1 MCDIKV
7 LEILK
12 MAVLKKSSKVALIKE
27 IDELM
32 MEGWADDLD
41 IGTVLDSMPADL
53 RNAFLNLK
61 FDTPIQT
68 EDGYQI
74 TFRI

>member
-1 MCDIKV
+1 MP
-7 LEILK
+7 
-12 MAVLKKSSKVALIKE
+12 VLKKSSKLAQLKE
-27 IDELM
+27 VDELM
-32 MEGWADDLD
+32 MEGWADNQD
-41 IGTVLDSMPADL
+41 IGTVLDSMPVDL

-61 FDTPIQT
+61 FNTPIQT

>member
-1 MCDIKV
+1 MPV
-7 LEILK
+7 T
-12 MAVLKKSSKVALIKE
+12 KKISKIGLLKE

-32 MEGWADDLD
+32 MEGWADNQD

-61 FDTPIQT
+61 FDTPVQT
-68 EDGYQI
+68 EDGYSI
-74 TFRI
+74 TFRL